1 MKVTGPKQTIRRARQ
16 LRQNMSK
23 SERLLWWALRRQ
35 QTGYRFRRQHP
46 AGPYV
51 LDFYCD
57 SIRLCV
63 EVDGEDH
70 DFRVKSDARR
80 DAWLSQLGIATL
92 RVPAQEVLS
101 NLEGVVRLIIGGS
114 PPPIGHSHAKAPSGA
129 SRHLPLR
136 GRS

>member
-1 MKVTGPKQTIRRARQ
+1 MKVTGPKETIERARQ
-16 LRQNMSK
+16 LRQSMNK
-23 SERLLWWALRRQ
+23 PERLLWWAIRRQ

-63 EVDGEDH
+63 EVDGENH
-70 DFRVKSDARR
+70 DFRISTDRQR
-80 DAWLSQLGIATL
+80 DGWLAGLGIVTL

-101 NLEGVVRLIIGGS
+101 NLEVS
-114 PPPIGHSHAKAPSGA
+114 
-129 SRHLPLR
+129 SR
-136 GRS
+136 